1 MNIAELMNSGAN
13 VTFAISGADLKE
25 FSLALIAEAKA
36 LESCKPEEEKYLTTD
51 EVCDILHV
59 SSNTL
64 WRWGKSGY
72 LIPCK
77 IGRTPMY
84 KLSDI
89 NKLREG
95 KGE

>member
-1 MNIAELMNSGAN
+1 MNVTEILNSGAN
-13 VTFAISGADLKE
+13 VTFAISATDLRE

-36 LESCKPEEEKYLTTD
+36 LESNKPEQESYLSIQ

-77 IGRTPMY
+77 VGRTPMY